1 MKQSRA
7 TIRYAKS
14 LISISKEQNSLET
27 SFNDMLLVSSVC
39 SSNKDFVNLLKTPIV
54 KTDLKIKIL
63 NELLAKSISDLTL
76 SFIILIAKKKREIL
90 LPEIA
95 ECFIA
100 LYKNNKNIKEVSVVT
115 AKPLDDDLRKEV
127 MSYIQKQSNSKI
139 ELEEIIDES
148 LIGGAIIR
156 MDDKQLDASIS
167 SKLKSLKNQFSEN
180 LYIQNY

>member
-27 SFNDMLLVSSVC
+27 SFNDMLLVSSLC

-127 MSYIQKQSNSKI
+127 MSYIEKQSNSKI

>member
-14 LISISKEQNSLET
+14 LISISKEQNSLEI
-27 SFNDMLLVSSVC
+27 SFNDMLLVSSIC

-76 SFIILIAKKKREIL
+76 SFIILITKKKREIL

-95 ECFIA
+95 DCFIV
-100 LYKNNKNIKEVSVVT
+100 LYKNYNNIKEVSVVT

-127 MSYIQKQSNSKI
+127 MSYIEKQSNSKI
-139 ELEEIIDES
+139 ELKEIIDES

>member
-27 SFNDMLLVSSVC
+27 SFNDMILVSSVC

-127 MSYIQKQSNSKI
+127 MSYIEKQSNSKI

>member
-139 ELEEIIDES
+139 ELKEIIDES

-167 SKLKSLKNQFSEN
+167 SKLKSLKQQFSEN

>member
-76 SFIILIAKKKREIL
+76 SFIVLIAKKKREIL

-127 MSYIQKQSNSKI
+127 MSYIEKQSNSKI

>member
-1 MKQSRA
+1 M
-7 TIRYAKS
+7 
-14 LISISKEQNSLET
+14 
-27 SFNDMLLVSSVC
+27 F
-39 SSNKDFVNLLKTPIV
+39 
-54 KTDLKIKIL
+54 
-63 NELLAKSISDLTL
+63 
-76 SFIILIAKKKREIL
+76 
-90 LPEIA
+90 
-95 ECFIA
+95 
-100 LYKNNKNIKEVSVVT
+100 LYSPSPVVT

-127 MSYIQKQSNSKI
+127 MSYIEKQSNSKI

>member
-76 SFIILIAKKKREIL
+76 SFIILITKKKREIL
-90 LPEIA
+90 LPEIVD
-95 ECFIA
+95 CFIA
-100 LYKNNKNIKEVSVVT
+100 LYKNYNNIKEVSVVT

-127 MSYIQKQSNSKI
+127 MSYIEKQSNSKI
-139 ELEEIIDES
+139 ELKEIIDES

>member
-90 LPEIA
+90 LPEIVD
-95 ECFIA
+95 CFIA
-100 LYKNNKNIKEVSVVT
+100 LYKKNKNIKEVSVVT

-127 MSYIQKQSNSKI
+127 MSYIEKQSNSKI
-139 ELEEIIDES
+139 ELKEIIDES

>member
-90 LPEIA
+90 LPEIT

>member
-90 LPEIA
+90 LPEIT

-127 MSYIQKQSNSKI
+127 MSYIEKQSNSKI

>member
-14 LISISKEQNSLET
+14 LISISREQNSLET

-127 MSYIQKQSNSKI
+127 MSYIEKQSNSKI

>member
-27 SFNDMLLVSSVC
+27 SFNDILLVSSVC

-100 LYKNNKNIKEVSVVT
+100 LYKNNKNIKKVSVVT

-127 MSYIQKQSNSKI
+127 MSYIEKQSNSKI

>member
-115 AKPLDDDLRKEV
+115 AKPLDDDLRNEV
-127 MSYIQKQSNSKI
+127 MSYIKKQSNSKI
-139 ELEEIIDES
+139 ELKEIIDES

>member
-139 ELEEIIDES
+139 ELKEIIDES

>member
-54 KTDLKIKIL
+54 KTDLKIKIF

-127 MSYIQKQSNSKI
+127 MSYIEKQSNSKI

>member
-14 LISISKEQNSLET
+14 LISISKEQNSLEI
-27 SFNDMLLVSSVC
+27 SFNDMLLVSSIC

-76 SFIILIAKKKREIL
+76 SFIILITKKKREIL
-90 LPEIA
+90 LPEIVD
-95 ECFIA
+95 CFIA
-100 LYKNNKNIKEVSVVT
+100 LYKNYNNIKEVSVVT
-115 AKPLDDDLRKEV
+115 AKPLDDDSRKEV
-127 MSYIQKQSNSKI
+127 MSYIEKQSNSKI
-139 ELEEIIDES
+139 ELKEIIDES

>member
-14 LISISKEQNSLET
+14 LILISKEQNSLET

-127 MSYIQKQSNSKI
+127 MSYIEKQSNSKI

>member
-14 LISISKEQNSLET
+14 LISITKEQNSLET

-76 SFIILIAKKKREIL
+76 SFIILITKKKREIL

-100 LYKNNKNIKEVSVVT
+100 LYKN
-115 AKPLDDDLRKEV
+115 L
-127 MSYIQKQSNSKI
+127 
-139 ELEEIIDES
+139 S
-148 LIGGAIIR
+148 LIHI
-156 MDDKQLDASIS
+156 
-167 SKLKSLKNQFSEN
+167 
-180 LYIQNY
+180 

>member
-7 TIRYAKS
+7 TLRYAKS
-14 LISISKEQNSLET
+14 LILISKEQNSLET

-127 MSYIQKQSNSKI
+127 MSYIEKQSNSKI

>member
-14 LISISKEQNSLET
+14 LISISKEQNSLEI
-27 SFNDMLLVSSVC
+27 SFNDMLLVSSIC

-127 MSYIQKQSNSKI
+127 MSYIEKQSNSKI
-139 ELEEIIDES
+139 ELKEIIDES

>member
-76 SFIILIAKKKREIL
+76 SFIILITKKKREIL

-95 ECFIA
+95 DCFIA
-100 LYKNNKNIKEVSVVT
+100 LYKNNNNIKEVSVVT

-127 MSYIQKQSNSKI
+127 MSYIEKQSNSKI
-139 ELEEIIDES
+139 ELKEIIDES

>member
-63 NELLAKSISDLTL
+63 NELLAKSISNLTL

-127 MSYIQKQSNSKI
+127 MSYIEKQSNSKI

>member
-63 NELLAKSISDLTL
+63 NKLLAKSISDLTL

-127 MSYIQKQSNSKI
+127 MSYIEKQSNSKI

>member
-127 MSYIQKQSNSKI
+127 MSYIEKQSNSKI
-139 ELEEIIDES
+139 ELKEIIDES